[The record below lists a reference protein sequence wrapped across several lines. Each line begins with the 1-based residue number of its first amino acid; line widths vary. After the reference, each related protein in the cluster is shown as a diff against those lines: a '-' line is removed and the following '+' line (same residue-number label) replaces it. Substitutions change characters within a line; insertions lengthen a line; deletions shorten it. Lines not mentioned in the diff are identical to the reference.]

1 MSSQIHNMHLFIR
14 SLALNIS
21 KSRSIA
27 IIALMLI
34 ALMALVPTIA
44 SAQTSGGN
52 GFTQGLCSGTGSN
65 STGVIPNSILTG
77 QSNGEQQALL
87 ISLLIIFTM
96 FMIVALL
103 WIISNIMNLN
113 VLKNLAKAEIGEI
126 IITVIIVLVFIGT
139 FSVASSGI
147 SSTNVVHAAGTSFGK
162 GIFVDDCTYL
172 ADSSYVLIPEIF
184 GINVVR
190 WVISIVTSLKVTI
203 TPTYFGFIDSPFQGF
218 ILFNKVLALLEDIT
232 GAFLLLNMG
241 TVILLGIIYALFPIF
256 LYAGVVL
263 RTLPWTRAAGGAFL
277 GLFVGFYIMF
287 PILLHVMLSSYIPM
301 AVSQFPNGN
310 LTTNQSQFV
319 SSMLT
324 LGGSVSAPSF
334 LEKGVNY
341 LATISFGGSSTLIA
355 NGLVNGYIVAVI
367 EPAMF
372 TFLAIVIAFIISFDL
387 AEATGDLLGAPSLRA
402 SGLFNKLI

>member
-1 MSSQIHNMHLFIR
+1 
-14 SLALNIS
+14 
-21 KSRSIA
+21 
-27 IIALMLI
+27 
-34 ALMALVPTIA
+34 
-44 SAQTSGGN
+44 
-52 GFTQGLCSGTGSN
+52 
-65 STGVIPNSILTG
+65 
-77 QSNGEQQALL
+77 
-87 ISLLIIFTM
+87 
-96 FMIVALL
+96 
-103 WIISNIMNLN
+103 
-113 VLKNLAKAEIGEI
+113 
-126 IITVIIVLVFIGT
+126 
-139 FSVASSGI
+139 
-147 SSTNVVHAAGTSFGK
+147 
-162 GIFVDDCTYL
+162 
-172 ADSSYVLIPEIF
+172 
-184 GINVVR
+184 VR